1 MKTVCCGREREIQN
15 LGRGAWP
22 GAGAGGGSAV
32 KADAAKPN
40 PKSGGRADGLSFPL
54 PDSAFQNIDHDIPL
68 LFTSYDHLL
77 LKSRFKSPERGPII
91 RVECSLINLGDCV
104 SISVSAVDRGDL
116 GEGRPPAAHRAVVH
130 RERHDDDGGGDDG
143 RGQRRMRS
151 LGRQRLRGGGE

>member
-1 MKTVCCGREREIQN
+1 MEKEMKTVCCGREREIQN
-15 LGRGAWP
+15 LGRGAW
-22 GAGAGGGSAV
+22 GGRWVRTRSQSRRGQTPRA
-32 KADAAKPN
+32 ADA
-40 PKSGGRADGLSFPL
+40 RTDFPL

-91 RVECSLINLGDCV
+91 RVECSLINLGDY
-104 SISVSAVDRGDL
+104 VSAVDRGDL